1 MKKVLLALALL
12 WSLWAWAQ
20 EIQDFYVGLKIN
32 ADASLEVTERIAVF
46 FPLPLHGIIREIPV
60 SYRITTGERY
70 RLRLELLDV
79 LQDGR
84 AASYETYREGENFV
98 IKIGDP
104 DVTLRGLVSYTLRYR
119 VLRALIAYGDEVEL
133 YWNAIG
139 TAWTMPIR
147 QARVEIFLPPEVP
160 KERVRFLGYQGPYGS
175 AEPFLLTWAEDR
187 LFGEA
192 QDLFPGEGV
201 TVVVRVPK
209 EFIVL
214 PGFGQRVIWFLA
226 DNVYAAIP
234 LFVLL
239 GMTFIWWRWGRDPR
253 VGTVAPEFT
262 PPPGI
267 GPAEAG
273 VLVDDQFN
281 PQDFTAGILSLAT
294 KGWIKIRD
302 EDRDF
307 RLVPKASEK
316 ELTPFEEALR
326 EALLRGGGKEGPTFG
341 ELKYKL
347 YEKIPG
353 LRAKLFMGLVDRGFY
368 RANPEGVRT
377 FWRSVAIGIA
387 ILGALLLFLFSNVY
401 LGVAVMVSGGIV
413 FLFAP
418 YMPRK
423 TPKGI
428 EALRWV
434 LGLSEYIRRAEV
446 DRLEFSAKEK
456 HFEELL
462 PYAVA
467 LGLSDLWVEK
477 FAGVLT
483 APPSWYEGR
492 GPWVPTVFPARLILF
507 HQLSRGAATA
517 VPRTARGKGGPFGP
531 ARGFGGWTGGSG
543 FGGRGFS
550 GGGMGGGG
558 GRAW

>member
-1 MKKVLLALALL
+1 MKKLFLLLLAFSLL
-12 WSLWAWAQ
+12 GVAQ
-20 EIQDFYVGLKIN
+20 EIRDFYVGLKVGS
-32 ADASLEVTERIAVF
+32 DASLEVTEKIAVF
-46 FPLPLHGIIREIPV
+46 FDLPRHGIIREIPV
-60 SYRITTGERY
+60 SYRIYTGERY
-70 RLRLELLDV
+70 RLRLDLLDV
-79 LQDGR
+79 LQDEKP
-84 AASYETYREGENFV
+84 AAYETYREGGNLV
-98 IKIGDP
+98 VKIGDP
-104 DVTLRGLVSYTLRYR
+104 NLLVRGLVSYTLRYR
-119 VLRALIAYGDEVEL
+119 VERALVRYGDEVEL

-139 TAWTMPIR
+139 TEWTMPIR
-147 QARVEIFLPPEVP
+147 HARVEIFLPPEIP
-160 KERVRFLGYQGPYGS
+160 KESVRFLGYQGPYGS
-175 AEPFLLTWAEDR
+175 TVPFALSWDGEKLW
-187 LFGEA
+187 GEA
-192 QDLFPGEGV
+192 ENLSPGEGI
-201 TVVVRVPK
+201 TVAVRVPK
-209 EFIVL
+209 DYIAL
-214 PGFGQRVIWFLA
+214 PGLGRRVLWFLE

-273 VLVDDQFN
+273 VLVDDRFD
-281 PQDFTAGILSLAT
+281 PRDFTAGILSLAT
-294 KGWIKIRD
+294 KGWLKIRD
-302 EDRDF
+302 EERDF
-307 RLVPKASEK
+307 RLLPLKGEK

-326 EALLRGGGKEGPTFG
+326 DALLGEGKEGRTFG
-341 ELKYKL
+341 ELKYRL

-353 LRAKLFMGLVDRGFY
+353 LRAKLFLSLVDKGFY
-368 RANPEGVRT
+368 RANPESVRS
-377 FWRSVAIGIA
+377 FWRALALGIA
-387 ILGALLLFLFSNVY
+387 VLGLVLLFLFRNVY
-401 LGVAVMVSGGIV
+401 LGGAVMISGGIV

-423 TPKGI
+423 TAKGI

-446 DRLEFSAKEK
+446 DRLEFAAKEK

-467 LGLSDLWVEK
+467 LGLSDLWIEK

-483 APPSWYEGR
+483 APPSWYESR

-507 HQLSRGAATA
+507 HQLSHAAATS
-517 VPRTARGKGGPFGP
+517 VPRTAGAGRGGPFSPG
-531 ARGFGGWTGGSG
+531 RGFGGWTGGSG

>member
-1 MKKVLLALALL
+1 MRKFLLLLLAIPLL
-12 WSLWAWAQ
+12 GAAQ
-20 EIQDFYVGLKIN
+20 EIRDFYVGLRVGS
-32 ADASLEVTERIAVF
+32 DASLEVTEKIAVF
-46 FPLPLHGIIREIPV
+46 FDLPRHGIIREIPV
-60 SYRITTGERY
+60 SYRLPTGERY

-79 LQDGR
+79 FQNER
-84 AASYETYREGENFV
+84 PAAYETYWEDGNFV
-98 IKIGDP
+98 VKIGDSH
-104 DVTLRGLVSYTLRYR
+104 VLVRGLVVYTLRYR
-119 VLRALIAYGDEVEL
+119 VFRALIRYEDEVEL

-139 TAWTMPIR
+139 TEWTMPIR
-147 QARVEIFLPPEVP
+147 LARVEIFLPPEIP
-160 KERVRFLGYQGPYGS
+160 QEGVRFVGYQGPYGS
-175 AEPFLLTWAEDR
+175 TFPFPLSWEEGR
-187 LFGEA
+187 LWGEA
-192 QDLFPGEGV
+192 QNLRPGEGI
-201 TVVVRVPK
+201 TVAVRVPK
-209 EFIVL
+209 DYIAL
-214 PGFGQRVIWFLA
+214 PGLGQRVLWFLE
-226 DNVYAAIP
+226 DNAYAAIP

-239 GMTFIWWRWGRDPR
+239 GMTLIWWRWGKDPR

-273 VLVDDQFN
+273 VLVDDRFD
-281 PQDFTAGILSLAT
+281 PRDFTAGILSLAT
-294 KGWIKIRD
+294 KGWLKIRD
-302 EDRDF
+302 EERDF
-307 RLVPKASEK
+307 RLVPLKGER
-316 ELTPFEEALR
+316 ELTPYEEALR
-326 EALLRGGGKEGPTFG
+326 EALLAGGKEGPTFG
-341 ELKYKL
+341 ELKYRL

-353 LRAKLFMGLVDRGFY
+353 LRAKLFLSLVDKGFY
-368 RANPEGVRT
+368 RANPENVRS
-377 FWRSVAIGIA
+377 FWRALGTGIGV
-387 ILGALLLFLFSNVY
+387 LGLILLFLFSNVY

-423 TPKGI
+423 TSKGM

-446 DRLEFSAKEK
+446 DRLEFAAKEK

-467 LGLSDLWVEK
+467 LGLSDLWAEK

-483 APPSWYEGR
+483 APPSWYESR

-507 HQLSRGAATA
+507 HQLSHAAATS
-517 VPRTARGKGGPFGP
+517 VPRTAS
-531 ARGFGGWTGGSG
+531 RGFGGWTGGSG

>member
-1 MKKVLLALALL
+1 MKKLFLLLLAFSLL
-12 WSLWAWAQ
+12 GVAQ
-20 EIQDFYVGLKIN
+20 EIRDFYVGLKVGS
-32 ADASLEVTERIAVF
+32 DAILEVTEKIAVF
-46 FPLPLHGIIREIPV
+46 FDLPRHGIIREIPV
-60 SYRITTGERY
+60 SYRIYTGERY
-70 RLRLELLDV
+70 RLRLDLLDV
-79 LQDGR
+79 LQDEKH
-84 AASYETYREGENFV
+84 AAYETYREGGNLV
-98 IKIGDP
+98 VKIGDP
-104 DVTLRGLVSYTLRYR
+104 NLLVRGLVSYTLRYR
-119 VLRALIAYGDEVEL
+119 VERALVRYGDEVEI

-139 TAWTMPIR
+139 TEWTMPIR
-147 QARVEIFLPPEVP
+147 HARMEIFLPPEISQ
-160 KERVRFLGYQGPYGS
+160 ESVRFLGYRGPYGS
-175 AEPFLLTWAEDR
+175 AFPFALSWDGEKLW
-187 LFGEA
+187 GEA
-192 QDLFPGEGV
+192 EKLSPGEGI
-201 TVVVRVPK
+201 TVAVRVPK
-209 EFIVL
+209 DYIAL
-214 PGFGQRVIWFLA
+214 PGLGRRVLWFLE

-239 GMTFIWWRWGRDPR
+239 GMTFIWWRWGRDPQ

-273 VLVDDQFN
+273 VLVDDRFD
-281 PQDFTAGILSLAT
+281 PRDFTAGILSLAT
-294 KGWIKIRD
+294 KGWLKIRD
-302 EDRDF
+302 EERDF
-307 RLVPKASEK
+307 RLLPLKGEK
-316 ELTPFEEALR
+316 GLTPFEEALR
-326 EALLRGGGKEGPTFG
+326 DALLGEGKEGRTFG
-341 ELKYKL
+341 ELKYRL

-353 LRAKLFMGLVDRGFY
+353 LRAKLFLSLVDKGFY
-368 RANPEGVRT
+368 RANPESVRS
-377 FWRSVAIGIA
+377 FWRALALGIA
-387 ILGALLLFLFSNVY
+387 VLGLVLLFLFRNVY
-401 LGVAVMVSGGIV
+401 LGGAVMISGGIV

-423 TPKGI
+423 TAKGI

-446 DRLEFSAKEK
+446 ERLEFAAKEK

-467 LGLSDLWVEK
+467 LGLSDLWIEK

-483 APPSWYEGR
+483 APPSWYESR

-507 HQLSRGAATA
+507 HQLSHAAATS
-517 VPRTARGKGGPFGP
+517 VPRTAG
-531 ARGFGGWTGGSG
+531 RGFGGWTGGSG

>member
-1 MKKVLLALALL
+1 MKKFLLLLLAIPLL
-12 WSLWAWAQ
+12 GAAQ
-20 EIQDFYVGLKIN
+20 EIRDFYVGLRVGS
-32 ADASLEVTERIAVF
+32 DASLEVTEKIAVF
-46 FPLPLHGIIREIPV
+46 FDLPRHGIIREIPV
-60 SYRITTGERY
+60 SYCLPTGERY
-70 RLRLELLDV
+70 RLRLELLNV
-79 LQDGR
+79 FQNER
-84 AASYETYREGENFV
+84 PAAHETYWEGGNFV
-98 IKIGDP
+98 VKIGDP
-104 DVTLRGLVSYTLRYR
+104 HVLVRGLVSYTLRYR
-119 VLRALIAYGDEVEL
+119 VFRALVRYEDEVEL

-139 TAWTMPIR
+139 TEWTMPIR
-147 QARVEIFLPPEVP
+147 LARVEIFLPPEIP
-160 KERVRFLGYQGPYGS
+160 AEAVRFVGYQGPYGS
-175 AEPFLLTWAEDR
+175 TFPFPLSWEEDK
-187 LFGEA
+187 LWGEA
-192 QDLFPGEGV
+192 QNLRPGEGI
-201 TVVVRVPK
+201 TVAVRVPK
-209 EFIVL
+209 DYIAL
-214 PGFGQRVIWFLA
+214 PGLGQRVLWFLE
-226 DNVYAAIP
+226 DNAYAAIP

-239 GMTFIWWRWGRDPR
+239 GMTLIWWRWGRDPR

-273 VLVDDQFN
+273 VLVDDRFD
-281 PQDFTAGILSLAT
+281 PRDFTAGILSLAT
-294 KGWIKIRD
+294 KGWLKIRD
-302 EDRDF
+302 EERDF
-307 RLVPKASEK
+307 RLVPLKGER
-316 ELTPFEEALR
+316 ELTPYEEALR
-326 EALLRGGGKEGPTFG
+326 EALLAGGKEGPTFG
-341 ELKYKL
+341 ELKYRL

-353 LRAKLFMGLVDRGFY
+353 LRAKLFLSLVDRGFY
-368 RANPEGVRT
+368 RANPENVRS
-377 FWRSVAIGIA
+377 FWRALAIGIA
-387 ILGALLLFLFSNVY
+387 VLGLIFLFLFRHVY

-423 TPKGI
+423 TSKGM

-446 DRLEFSAKEK
+446 DRLEFAAKEK

-467 LGLSDLWVEK
+467 LGLSDLWAEK

-483 APPSWYEGR
+483 APPSWYESR

-507 HQLSRGAATA
+507 HQLSHAAATS
-517 VPRTARGKGGPFGP
+517 VPRTAS
-531 ARGFGGWTGGSG
+531 RGFGGWTGGSG